1 MMPVAEVAEVAEVAG
16 GVGSL
21 WLVMAITG
29 THVWSSGNSCV
40 GDNNNVGATLIL

>member
-21 WLVMAITG
+21 WLVVAITDMG
-29 THVWSSGNSCV
+29 VWASGNSCV
-40 GDNNNVGATLIL
+40 GNNNNVGATLIL